1 MDTSSELAVETADT
15 HEGSANDVAA
25 GSDDPDARHTTVRLV
40 GTLTVTNAPGLA
52 ARLCGELTT
61 HGAVVAD
68 ASALVVED
76 AVAVHAFA
84 DAVLEAGEWPDVRLA
99 LATGDRETVRLLA
112 ASRVDQRVVVRPD
125 VAAAVA
131 ALGERPDLV
140 RAFWY
145 FDISEYA
152 PGTARAHVRRVCG
165 RWAVDAEVC
174 EAAEIVVTELVT
186 NAVEHASS
194 RSLVEVERRAN
205 AFRMTVRDYD
215 TSSLPEAVLPPP
227 SSSRG
232 RGLAMV
238 AAVSR
243 EWGVHH
249 HTDGKTVWAEMATA

>member
-1 MDTSSELAVETADT
+1 MDTSSELAVEIADT
-15 HEGSANDVAA
+15 PEGSATDGAA
-25 GSDDPDARHTTVRLV
+25 GSGDPGAGHTTVRLI
-40 GTLTVTNAPGLA
+40 GTLTENNAPGLA
-52 ARLCGELTT
+52 MRLCRELKA

-68 ASALVVED
+68 ASRLVVGD
-76 AVAVHAFA
+76 AVAVHALA
-84 DAVLEAGEWPDVRLA
+84 DAVIDAGEWPDVRLA
-99 LATGDRETVRLLA
+99 LATDDRETVRLLA
-112 ASRVDQRVVVRPD
+112 ASRVDQRVVVRRD
-125 VAAAVA
+125 VAAAAA

-165 RWAVDAEVC
+165 RWSVDLEVC
-174 EAAEIVVTELVT
+174 EAAEIVITELVT

-194 RSLVEVERRAN
+194 RSVVEVERRGD

-215 TSSLPEAVLPPP
+215 TSALPEAVLPPP
-227 SSSRG
+227 SSARG

-238 AAVSR
+238 AAVAR